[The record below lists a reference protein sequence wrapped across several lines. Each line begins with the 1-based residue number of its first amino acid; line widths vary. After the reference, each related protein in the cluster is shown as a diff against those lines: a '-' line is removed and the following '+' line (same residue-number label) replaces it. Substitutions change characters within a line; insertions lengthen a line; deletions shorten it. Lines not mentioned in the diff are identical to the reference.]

1 MCLSMRE
8 HAPSLVRNLEGHHYV
23 IVSFLQACERQF
35 SRKEEIMFPL
45 NSNIYSSARERYGIS
60 LHAQILVYLK
70 TFPFSTACSNDILFD
85 YFFLAG
91 IRAPISRNKKYASD
105 K

>member
-1 MCLSMRE
+1 MYLSMRE
-8 HAPSLVRNLEGHHYV
+8 HASLLVRNLEGHHYV
-23 IVSFLQACERQF
+23 IVSFLQACKRQF

-70 TFPFSTACSNDILFD
+70 IFLFSTTCSNEILFD

-91 IRAPISRNKKYASD
+91 MLAPILRSKKYASD
-105 K
+105 N